1 MPLAMSGVRVVR
13 RALAGGEMPTLPVPG
28 RLYDTWRP
36 SYNRSTNHVG
46 LATSA
51 AQVSEGVM
59 TWHLNHEISSR
70 SSPMIQDMG
79 CHWTCNDQEGF
90 VSQLP
95 AYAYQLN
102 LAKAKEW
109 LTDNS
114 FRKLN
119 GFFKDHRDQDD
130 QPHEKFFMRAL
141 ASHGQTD
148 GLRPLPEN
156 SSFDGYEGDHV
167 GESRR
172 R

>member
-1 MPLAMSGVRVVR
+1 MHGLLCSNLGDYVSNANGALSGH
-13 RALAGGEMPTLPVPG
+13 T
-28 RLYDTWRP
+28 DF
-36 SYNRSTNHVG
+36 S
-46 LATSA
+46 
-51 AQVSEGVM
+51 
-59 TWHLNHEISSR
+59 LNHEISSR

-172 R
+172 RWWMFMHCIYRLQLD

>member
-1 MPLAMSGVRVVR
+1 
-13 RALAGGEMPTLPVPG
+13 
-28 RLYDTWRP
+28 
-36 SYNRSTNHVG
+36 
-46 LATSA
+46 
-51 AQVSEGVM
+51 
-59 TWHLNHEISSR
+59 
-70 SSPMIQDMG
+70 MG

-167 GESRR
+167 GESLRSSEDAIAGQR
-172 R
+172 SNRSEEMQQQLGAQIMSSSTRKPSVPAAALALPALPS